1 MKRIITALV
10 ILLMTA
16 TMVFA
21 GGGSQSS
28 SAAAP
33 TLTSNGKLLVE
44 MFDRG
49 TDGGRTLAYDNA
61 WTDWIKAK
69 VKRELNIDV
78 TFQAVG
84 RWSENTDIVN
94 MMAGRSAPD
103 LCYTYNGLMIDNFR
117 DYGGILNLAPYIDS
131 YLPDL
136 KKLLGE
142 DPVYPGKDFI
152 KRDDIYT
159 GGTGAVYKIA
169 SARVALA
176 MRNIFIRKDWL
187 DKLGRAVPKSIS
199 EFHDVLVAFRDRDPG
214 GVGANRV
221 IPYFQGSDARWG
233 LADFI
238 ANSITKGMSDR
249 DIWINQVAGQ
259 AGERS
264 VNMPGFKEG
273 VRVMNQWYNEKLI
286 YQDFPLQTVAEDG
299 NNILKSGVA
308 GAFGGN
314 WDLPFRTDYN
324 INAEL
329 ARNVPGASFVAVDL
343 NLSGKAKLDKVGLYM
358 FVPTY
363 SKSQKEALQYLN
375 WLAKFENFNYLQI
388 GEQGRNHNLVNG
400 FPQIIASTD
409 PKWIQNSTQNID
421 ITMPLNGVYLGSDEQ
436 NARVLALSYQGTPA
450 DTIVSAYNTSVKDAR
465 AAIVHPAVLKVT
477 QYTQTLEDKA
487 DALIAQ
493 AIRAPTA
500 QFDATWD
507 TGYRDWMASGA
518 QEVLNERTSQWP
530 K

>member
-1 MKRIITALV
+1 MNRIMKALI
-10 ILLMTA
+10 ILLLATA
-16 TMVFA
+16 VMFVGCKKQTEQA
-21 GGGSQSS
+21 Q
-28 SAAAP
+28 A
-33 TLTSNGKLLVE
+33 LTSSGKLVVE

-49 TDGGRTLAYDNA
+49 TDGGRTLSYDNA

-69 VKRELNIDV
+69 VKKDLNIDV
-78 TFQAVG
+78 IFQAVG

-94 MMAGRSAPD
+94 LMASKSAPD
-103 LCYTYNGLMIDNFR
+103 LCYSYNSGMIDNFR
-117 DYGGILNLAPYIDS
+117 DWGGILNLTPYIDS

-142 DPVYPGKDFI
+142 DPVFKGKDFI
-152 KRDDIYT
+152 RRDDINT
-159 GGTGAVYKIA
+159 GGSGAVYKIA

-187 DKLGRAVPKSIS
+187 DKLGLKAPTTIN
-199 EFHDVLVAFRDRDPG
+199 EFHDTLVAFRDRDPG
-214 GVGANRV
+214 GVGAGRV

-233 LADFI
+233 LADLI
-238 ANSITKGMSDR
+238 GNGITKGMSDR
-249 DIWINQVAGQ
+249 DIWINSIAGQ

-286 YQDFPLQTVAEDG
+286 YQDFPLQTIAEDG

-329 ARNVPGASFVAVDL
+329 AKNVPDASFIAVDI
-343 NLSGKAKLDKVGLYM
+343 NLSGKAKLDKTGLYM

-363 SKSQKEALQYLN
+363 SRSQKEALQYLN
-375 WLAKFENFNYLQI
+375 WLSKFENFNYLQI
-388 GEQGRNHNLVNG
+388 GELGRNHNMVNG

-436 NARVLALSYQGTPA
+436 NASVLALSYQGTSA
-450 DTIVSAYNTSVKDAR
+450 DTIVQAYNTSVKDAR
-465 AAIVHPAVLKVT
+465 AQVVHPAVLKVT

-493 AIRAPTA
+493 AIRAAPS
-500 QFDATWD
+500 QFDSVWEA
-507 TGYRDWMASGA
+507 GYGDWMASGGT
-518 QEVLNERTSQWP
+518 EVLNERTSQWP